1 MLVVIPSL
9 SRWNRLLT
17 YKWIPKQYLKNTVI
31 VVPETQAAEYRGHN
45 PDKVILGCPVKGIG
59 PTRDWI
65 VQYARKKGERKVLML
80 DDDLRFFYRIHPEGK
95 THDYVKAPPEEM
107 LKAFRIIEKLLNK
120 YPHASIAI
128 KQGSNNLHPTE
139 PVILN
144 TRLLRVLAYDTE
156 LLHSERIRFSDI
168 EFMEDFHVSLSL
180 LERGY
185 ASATDATHAQDQAG
199 SQMKGGCADYRTM
212 ETQAKAAQAL
222 KEMHPRF
229 VQVIQRTTKGA
240 WGGGTRT
247 DVRIAWKEA
256 YKEGS
261 LKRTA

>member
-1 MLVVIPSL
+1 MLVAIPSL

-17 YKWIPKQYLKNTVI
+17 YKWIPKQYLKNTV
-31 VVPETQAAEYRGHN
+31 VFVPENQAAEYRAHN
-45 PDKVILGCPVKGIG
+45 PDKVIVGHPMVGIA

-80 DDDLRFFYRIHPEGK
+80 DDDLRFFYRIYPEGK
-95 THDYVKAPPEEM
+95 SHDYLRAPPDEM

-120 YPHASIAI
+120 HPHAGIVM
-128 KQGSNNLHPTE
+128 KQGSNNLDPRAETL
-139 PVILN
+139 LN
-144 TRLLRVLAYDTE
+144 TRILRTLAYDTDVLVRE
-156 LLHSERIRFSDI
+156 NIKFSDV
-168 EFMEDFHVSLSL
+168 ELMEDFHVSLSL

-185 ASATDATHAQDQAG
+185 SNAVDITHAQDQAG
-199 SQMKGGCADYRTM
+199 SNQKGGCAEFRTM
-212 ETQAKAAQAL
+212 EMHERAAHRL
-222 KEMHPRF
+222 KELHPDF

-247 DVRIAWKEA
+247 DVRIAWKKAYEA
-256 YKEGS
+256 GS